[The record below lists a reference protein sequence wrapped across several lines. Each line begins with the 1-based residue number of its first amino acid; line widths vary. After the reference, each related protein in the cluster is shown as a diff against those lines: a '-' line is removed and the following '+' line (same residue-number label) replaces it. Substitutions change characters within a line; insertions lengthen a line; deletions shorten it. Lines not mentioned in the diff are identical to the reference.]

1 MRVGLIPE
9 SVCLEARMSPFVAPR
24 RTAERA
30 RSAIGARCDRLKSC
44 SVRASSEA
52 AGCEFCN
59 LPKEARS

>member
-30 RSAIGARCDRLKSC
+30 RSAIGTRPGP
-44 SVRASSEA
+44 
-52 AGCEFCN
+52 AGDAVES
-59 LPKEARS
+59 R